1 MHPHITTAPTPASAL
16 ARLAPDELALTQ
28 LQGRA
33 TARVCYAPKTTP
45 SGERAFGHF
54 TLDASALAEAVGRT
68 IAPHAFDPD
77 TAPSADL
84 TLHRWLNDHD
94 SADAAPEEPP
104 ATLPPAWPGLAHVV
118 ETLLDSAHARIFC
131 TCCNRNLAAPAVR
144 RSPTPLRAA
153 VVATRYLC
161 PRGHLLLDTPA
172 TQILAA
178 SEAHAA

>member
-1 MHPHITTAPTPASAL
+1 MHPHTTTATTPASAL
-16 ARLAPDELALTQ
+16 AQRFPEELALTQ

-54 TLDASALAEAVGRT
+54 TLDATALAEAVGRT

-77 TAPSADL
+77 SAPSADL
-84 TLHRWLNDHD
+84 TLHRWLSDHD

-104 ATLPPAWPGLAHVV
+104 AALPPTWPGLAPII
-118 ETLLDSAHARIFC
+118 EALLDSAHTRIFC

-144 RSPTPLRAA
+144 RTRAPRHA
-153 VVATRYLC
+153 TSVATRYLC

-178 SEAHAA
+178 SAAHAA